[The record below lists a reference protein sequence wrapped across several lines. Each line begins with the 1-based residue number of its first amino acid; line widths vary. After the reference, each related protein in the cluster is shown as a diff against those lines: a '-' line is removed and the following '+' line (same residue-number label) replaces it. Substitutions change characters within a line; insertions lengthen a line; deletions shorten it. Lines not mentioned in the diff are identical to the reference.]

1 MPTVDPAPVLEI
13 EHLSKSYRI
22 GHLWAR
28 RPRLVVRDLSLSVRR
43 GEIFG
48 FLGPNGAGKTT
59 TLKVLTGLVHAEA
72 GQIRILGHP
81 HAARAW
87 RYAVGYL
94 PENPYLYDYLTPLEY
109 LDYVGRLFGLAPA
122 VRRERAR
129 ALLEKVGLAS
139 SEHLP
144 LRRFS
149 KGMVQ
154 RAGLAQALMNDP
166 ELVLLDEPMS
176 GLDPLGRRLVR
187 DIILELRERGKTV
200 FFSTH
205 ILSDAETLCDR
216 VALLRDGQL
225 VSQGRLDEILS
236 PGVGHFEVL
245 VSGLSPEALDRV
257 PGLRRRVALG
267 ERWQL
272 EIDEPSVGA
281 AVQLVQGSGG
291 RVLSAQPCRQSLE
304 EYFVEKV
311 AGGTEGIAR
320 WVQD

>member
-1 MPTVDPAPVLEI
+1 MSRTDHDPVLEI

-22 GHLWAR
+22 GHLFPRR
-28 RPRLVVRDLSLSVRR
+28 RPAVQDLSLSVER

-59 TLKVLTGLVHAEA
+59 TLKALVGLVHPEA
-72 GQIRILGHP
+72 GRIRILGHEYES
-81 HAARAW
+81 RSW

-94 PENPYLYDYLTPLEY
+94 PEHPYLYDYLTPLEY
-109 LDYVGRLFGLAPA
+109 LDYVGHLFGMAKA
-122 VRRERAR
+122 ARRERAR
-129 ALLEKVGLAS
+129 ALLEKVGLARS
-139 SEHLP
+139 MNLA

-216 VALLRDGQL
+216 VALLREGRL
-225 VSQGRLDEILS
+225 VSLGRLDEILALD
-236 PGVGHFEVL
+236 VTHVEVL
-245 VSGLSPEALDRV
+245 VSGLDGGALERMPGVKNRV
-257 PGLRRRVALG
+257 RLG

-272 EIDEPSVGA
+272 EVAEPSLA
-281 AVQLVQGSGG
+281 ALVQGVQQEGG
-291 RVLSAQPCRQSLE
+291 RVLSVQPCRQSLE
-304 EYFVEKV
+304 EYFMAAVV
-311 AGGTEGIAR
+311 GAGEGVAR

>member
-1 MPTVDPAPVLEI
+1 MPQAQRPPVLEI
-13 EHLSKSYRI
+13 ERLSKSYRV
-22 GHLWAR
+22 GHLFPGR
-28 RPRLVVRDLSLSVRR
+28 RPAVQDLSLSVER

-59 TLKVLTGLVHAEA
+59 TLKAVIGLVHPEA
-72 GQIRILGHP
+72 GRIRILGHP
-81 HAARAW
+81 HESRAW

-94 PENPYLYDYLTPLEY
+94 PEHPYLYDYLTPLEY
-109 LDYVGRLFGLAPA
+109 LDYVGRLFGMERAL
-122 VRRERAR
+122 RRERAH
-129 ALLEKVGLAS
+129 ALLEKVGLVRS
-139 SEHLP
+139 LNLP

-216 VALLRDGQL
+216 VALLREGRL
-225 VSQGRLDEILS
+225 VSLGRLDEILALD
-236 PGVGHFEVL
+236 VTHVEVL
-245 VSGLSPEALDRV
+245 VSGLDEAALERMPGVKSRV
-257 PGLRRRVALG
+257 RLG

-272 EIDEPSVGA
+272 EVAEPMLA
-281 AVQLVQGSGG
+281 AVVGQVQEGRG
-291 RVLSAQPCRQSLE
+291 RVLSVQPCRQSLE
-304 EYFVEKV
+304 EYFMAAVVGAGQGV
-311 AGGTEGIAR
+311 AP